1 MSQTFAQWRA
11 TAAAKFHS
19 KPRATE
25 YRGPMSQRAYA
36 AAVASLTLSRSAR

>member
-11 TAAAKFHS
+11 TAAVKFHS
-19 KPRATE
+19 KPRTTE

-36 AAVASLTLSRSAR
+36 AALLQFARSR